1 MKIAA
6 IETFPTRIPLKP
18 ERRMISALG
27 RHEVSDFLLV
37 RVTTDD
43 GTVGAGEAT
52 VTPRWSGETVWG
64 AEAIVRDVFTPVL
77 LGCHLDAN
85 DDIIEIDRRLDAV
98 AVDNWFAK
106 SAIEMACLGQR
117 CTASSSFARIDSG
130 GVSSST

>member
-37 RVTTDD
+37 RITTDD
-43 GTVGAGEAT
+43 GTVGAGKAT

-77 LGCHLDAN
+77 LGCHLGDNN
-85 DDIIEIDRRLDAV
+85 DNAD
-98 AVDNWFAK
+98 DN
-106 SAIEMACLGQR
+106 ENDEDNEGNE
-117 CTASSSFARIDSG
+117 G
-130 GVSSST
+130 